1 MAPVVPCFYTPP
13 PLIFICKLGGD
24 RRLICSCFSLCFRLE
39 MAIGCGGLPFSPS
52 DSTNA
57 SGEMT
62 AAAEA
67 ISSLRL
73 HYEEIVV
80 RLYSCQSNASSL
92 LRDPSKSA
100 ADAWEA
106 VRQGLAEA
114 RLSTG
119 PLNCDDDQNLWR
131 KAEDLVETMANKAGE
146 TGAALASGKSPSSED
161 NNPGACVTHAV
172 DVNFLSWCILYLHR
186 LTSELK
192 NFVTDVPVRPVGI
205 IAQIPLANWKRE
217 RGGFLWQP
225 RKKKALA
232 FSKGVA
238 ATTQARTTRVL
249 RQTQASQTS
258 MSGCHPRFAADAKD
272 KKALLRDRHPRR
284 LWVKTLANCLSAN

>member
-1 MAPVVPCFYTPP
+1 
-13 PLIFICKLGGD
+13 
-24 RRLICSCFSLCFRLE
+24 
-39 MAIGCGGLPFSPS
+39 MAIGCGALPFSPS
-52 DSTNA
+52 GSTSA

-119 PLNCDDDQNLWR
+119 PLNCDQNLWR
-131 KAEDLVETMANKAGE
+131 KAEDLVETMANEIGE
-146 TGAALASGKSPSSED
+146 TGAALESGKSPTEN
-161 NNPGACVTHAV
+161 NNPGSCVMHAV
-172 DVNFLSWCILYLHR
+172 HVCFFVLMHFIPSLPNF
-186 LTSELK
+186 
-192 NFVTDVPVRPVGI
+192 
-205 IAQIPLANWKRE
+205 
-217 RGGFLWQP
+217 
-225 RKKKALA
+225 
-232 FSKGVA
+232 
-238 ATTQARTTRVL
+238 
-249 RQTQASQTS
+249 
-258 MSGCHPRFAADAKD
+258 
-272 KKALLRDRHPRR
+272 
-284 LWVKTLANCLSAN
+284 